1 MIRGRVTMICR
12 ALSPIHHGAE
22 VVGNVSTFRKHDV
35 YVDGSA
41 YSVPYISGN
50 SVKSANRRASAQF
63 AVTAMELEGTMT
75 RAEVALLRSG
85 GAMTKSG
92 PVVRLDKARDA
103 SRSMPVLGLHGFAA
117 GNAMQESMVSVDIL
131 EPLCWETREKYR
143 REVEAYLTAADHWAL
158 EEPASEFL
166 RTYSE
171 YARDGS
177 RDRGGFKLM
186 TPDDAKA
193 LADQLAK
200 SEDKDPYRPMPHSFE
215 CLKPGT
221 ILLGGWT
228 FAKGITDEEMQ
239 AWRAGVTFACEGV
252 AADGGLLMRLGGKTA
267 RGFGKVSVHL
277 FGELARGI
285 EAPQF
290 LSTPE
295 LVPGAFPDDAL
306 REFGQS
312 LASSKD
318 DAQRAMREVAS

>member
-35 YVDGSA
+35 YVEGSA

-63 AVTAMELEGTMT
+63 AVTAMELEGTMS
-75 RAEVALLRSG
+75 RAEVNLLRSG

-92 PVVRLDKARDA
+92 PVVRLDKAREA
-103 SRSMPVLGLHGFAA
+103 SQSMPLLGLHGFAA
-117 GNAMQESMVSVDIL
+117 GNAMQESMVAVDIL
-131 EPLCWETREKYR
+131 EPVCWETAQKFR
-143 REVEAYLTAADHWAL
+143 REIDAYLGEGDKWAL
-158 EEPASEFL
+158 EEPASEML

-186 TPDDAKA
+186 GEADQKA
-193 LADQLAK
+193 LAEQLAK
-200 SEDKDPYRPMPHSFE
+200 AEDKDPYRPMPHSFE

-221 ILLGGWT
+221 ILVGGWT
-228 FAKGITDEEMQ
+228 FAKGITDAELQ
-239 AWRAGVTFACEGV
+239 AWRAGITFACEGV
-252 AADGGLLMRLGGKTA
+252 AADGGLLMRLGGKGA

-277 FGELARGI
+277 YGELAHGI
-285 EAPQF
+285 EAPKF

-295 LVPGAFPDDAL
+295 LVPGAFPDDVL
-306 REFGQS
+306 RAFGAE
-312 LASSKD
+312 LAERKEA
-318 DAQRAMREVAS
+318 AQKAMREVAS